1 MLVLRYAVR
10 NISSNSRSQDPLSAQ
25 YTQYRRRRASAY
37 TSSANQYDTERRV
50 YQLQESIDRM
60 EHEYPG
66 GEQPVQS
73 VQEQTSRYRGS
84 SNINNRNSS
93 SNSSGVGTSAGVY
106 THSDTGRRSQVSGLN
121 SPDALR
127 TRSLSEEDNKTQ
139 HISPRTLGLN
149 NTPNRD
155 RTSSSSSSNRQHP
168 QPQFDEN
175 GQLHSRDH
183 GNAAVPRQSIL
194 PSNGIPELE
203 TSHSQQSPHSIHN
216 SSINNSTY
224 SNTSSSSSNNSQV
237 IESDDEYH
245 TTTTTTAAAEAELDR
260 VFQNDYFNS
269 FFSFLQRKP
278 STSVQQEEE
287 ESDRNSKKT
296 R

>member
-10 NISSNSRSQDPLSAQ
+10 NISSSRSQDPLSTQ
-25 YTQYRRRRASAY
+25 YTPYRRRGASAY

-66 GEQPVQS
+66 GEKPVLS

-84 SNINNRNSS
+84 SNINNRNGS
-93 SNSSGVGTSAGVY
+93 SNSGGAGTVVY

-121 SPDALR
+121 SPEALR
-127 TRSLSEEDNKTQ
+127 TRSISEEENKTQ
-139 HISPRTLGLN
+139 HISPHTLGLN

-155 RTSSSSSSNRQHP
+155 RTTSSSSNRQHP
-168 QPQFDEN
+168 QTQLEED
-175 GQLHSRDH
+175 GQLRSRDH

-194 PSNGIPELE
+194 PRNGIPELE
-203 TSHSQQSPHSIHN
+203 ISHSQQSPHSIHN
-216 SSINNSTY
+216 SSSNNSTNN
-224 SNTSSSSSNNSQV
+224 SSTSSGSANNSQV
-237 IESDDEYH
+237 IESDDENY
-245 TTTTTTAAAEAELDR
+245 TTTTPTAEAELDR

-278 STSVQQEEE
+278 STLMRQEEE

>member
-1 MLVLRYAVR
+1 
-10 NISSNSRSQDPLSAQ
+10 
-25 YTQYRRRRASAY
+25 
-37 TSSANQYDTERRV
+37 
-50 YQLQESIDRM
+50 M

-73 VQEQTSRYRGS
+73 VQQQTSRYRGS
-84 SNINNRNSS
+84 SNFNNRNSS
-93 SNSSGVGTSAGVY
+93 SNSSGAGTSAGVY

-127 TRSLSEEDNKTQ
+127 TRSLSEEENKTQ

-155 RTSSSSSSNRQHP
+155 RTTSSSSNRQHP

-175 GQLHSRDH
+175 GQLRSQDH

-194 PSNGIPELE
+194 PRNGIPELE
-203 TSHSQQSPHSIHN
+203 TSYSQQSPHSIHN
-216 SSINNSTY
+216 SSTTSRTT
-224 SNTSSSSSNNSQV
+224 TSSSANNSQV
-237 IESDDEYH
+237 IESDDEQH
-245 TTTTTTAAAEAELDR
+245 TTTPTAAAAAEAELDR

-269 FFSFLQRKP
+269 FFSFLQRKS
-278 STSVQQEEE
+278 STSMRQEEE